1 MLLPEQMCAAES
13 PGEKFSMELTLS
25 GIGYWS
31 GPWDVLS
38 RKETA
43 TNETKTLQKQRG
55 LLPQRCFIKCKINIQ
70 RALQKPGARLLE

>member
-31 GPWDVLS
+31 GPWDVLN

-43 TNETKTLQKQRG
+43 TKGTKTLQKQRG